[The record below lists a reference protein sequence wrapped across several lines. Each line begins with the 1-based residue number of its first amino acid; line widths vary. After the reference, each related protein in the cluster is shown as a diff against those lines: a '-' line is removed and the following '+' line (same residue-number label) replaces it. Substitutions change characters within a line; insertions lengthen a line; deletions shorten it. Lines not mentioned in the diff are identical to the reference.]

1 MASSNNTIGQEFTDE
16 TYATRNSLRR
26 VFGTNIDPY
35 WRIISEYRKS
45 HKVSLGIKTI
55 GAKELYVVL
64 TDVIKAK
71 ISGIE
76 TKLTQLANK
85 VASLDDLIESSQ
97 AKRSCLTLCLNP
109 IKVAE
114 KVNISDLSFNAL
126 INDTYFENNPNHEPL
141 VNYLDAIYFL
151 SSREPKSFDENTL
164 PLIYSKILKTEELT
178 RFYRTKD
185 WDNSARNA
193 IFQPNPIYPYCPHD
207 RIENLMD
214 GFTSCLEKD
223 SISPLVRAILAIY
236 YISHIKPFD
245 KRNDSVAALTSKWLL
260 AESLSNPFAY
270 YLPIEELLDNDSK
283 MNEAYIEV
291 QRDGDLTYLVD
302 ASIAILEKVMT
313 DLEDKIADIRINT
326 YREESTRIPEIEKPL
341 EAPPKMEEI
350 PTLAPIVDEEKE
362 TAPAENKVEIIPTEE
377 KKSIKASQT
386 LTAKDIE
393 SSQVGHTSTLSE
405 KEVKEY
411 VIYLMET
418 EPDLNKKQASFYAT
432 HCIEG
437 RYYTIQQ
444 FKEYTKCVYET
455 ARTSMDKLAAKGFY
469 KKCALKNKF
478 VYTPI
483 KKRR

>member
-1 MASSNNTIGQEFTDE
+1 MANQNNTIGQKFTDE
-16 TYATRNSLRR
+16 TYATRNSLRK

-35 WRIISEYRKS
+35 WQIISKYRQS
-45 HKVSLGIKTI
+45 HKVYLGVKTI
-55 GAKELYVVL
+55 GMKDIYVVL
-64 TDVIKAK
+64 TDVINSK
-71 ISGIE
+71 ISGVE

-97 AKRSCLTLCLNP
+97 AKRTCLSACLNP
-109 IKVAE
+109 IKAVE
-114 KVNISDLSFNAL
+114 KVDISDLSFNAL
-126 INDTYFENNPNHEPL
+126 INDTYFEDNPSHTPL

-151 SSREPKSFDENTL
+151 SSREPKRFDEDTL
-164 PLIYSKILKTEELT
+164 PLIYSKILKTDELT
-178 RFYRTKD
+178 RFYRTRD

-207 RIENLMD
+207 AIEKLMD
-214 GFTSCLEKD
+214 GFATALEND
-223 SISPLVRAILAIY
+223 SASPLVRAILAVY

-245 KRNDSVAALTSKWLL
+245 KGNNSVAALSSKWLL
-260 AESLSNPFAY
+260 AESISNPFAY
-270 YLPIEELLDNDSK
+270 YLPLEAILDSSPK
-283 MNEAYIEV
+283 MNETYMEV
-291 QRDGDLTYLVD
+291 QKDGDLTYLVD
-302 ASIAILEKVMT
+302 ASISILEQVVT

-326 YREESTRIPEIEKPL
+326 YREESTRIPEIEKPVV
-341 EAPPKMEEI
+341 APPKPEPAPA
-350 PTLAPIVDEEKE
+350 PTPAVAEEKE
-362 TAPAENKVEIIPTEE
+362 VAPIETKVEVMPREE
-377 KKSIKASQT
+377 KKPVKASET
-386 LTAKDIE
+386 LTAKDME
-393 SSQVGHTSTLSE
+393 SSQTGRASTLSD

-478 VYTPI
+478 VYTPV